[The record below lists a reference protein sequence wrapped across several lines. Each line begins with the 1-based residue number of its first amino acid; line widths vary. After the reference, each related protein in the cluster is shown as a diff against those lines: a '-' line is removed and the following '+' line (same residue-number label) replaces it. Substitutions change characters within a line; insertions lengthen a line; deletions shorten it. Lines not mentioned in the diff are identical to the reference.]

1 MKITGGM
8 IGSAGW
14 ILADLVNMFRN
25 EEQQAQY
32 ARNKQVVGK
41 IASAGMKIAGAANP
55 EFTKGK
61 PDSKAKAE
69 TPTPKD
75 SKAEMVEIPIHRS
88 TPAAARLGIEQHNK
102 WLRQNQLTPQATQ
115 PSTGN
120 GQKPV
125 QQPQPTTNRL
135 AGSPEAAPPPQA
147 KLAAGAFKSKTAP
160 PPKLS
165 GMPGPGYKLIPKD
178 HPSGRGGLYAQNDW
192 SGWLN

>member
-61 PDSKAKAE
+61 PDAKAKAGPPTQE
-69 TPTPKD
+69 KMPVTPEQPPEVQ
-75 SKAEMVEIPIHRS
+75 KAFE
-88 TPAAARLGIEQHNK
+88 AHNE
-102 WLRQNQLTPQATQ
+102 WLKQ
-115 PSTGN
+115 
-120 GQKPV
+120 QKPGYKG
-125 QQPQPTTNRL
+125 PGAHIKGPGGKITTTPNKDTL
-135 AGSPEAAPPPQA
+135 SIQSAQAAQPQA
-147 KLAAGAFKSKTAP
+147 KLAAGAFQSPTQTGQKANRLLIRGTHPDGTPKSAREIDEEFG
-160 PPKLS
+160 S
-165 GMPGPGYKLIPKD
+165 Y
-178 HPSGRGGLYAQNDW
+178 W
-192 SGWLN
+192 